1 MLWTSFLR
9 GLARRP
15 AGPITL
21 AAALIAL
28 LAAGGAASALKA
40 PVPLAP
46 NDGAA
51 VGAMPAFAWSP
62 VGGAK
67 EYEVQVAAD
76 SGFNSPVLGGGKD
89 DFRTKNTR
97 ATLTQ
102 TAPNGTYWWRV
113 RAIGK
118 NGTPSAWSR
127 GRSFRKNWASK
138 TTLVSPVGGAQITYP
153 GTPLK
158 LSWLPVPGARKYLV
172 SVASDPALGS
182 LITINGGTRPIETS
196 ATTFTPAAALAPG
209 IYYWGVTALDA
220 EGNRGLPSAVGSFTW
235 FWPSATTPHV
245 TDLASAPELFDPRF
259 SWDPVPGAAR
269 YEVEINPTQEFAIGS
284 KVCCTSTTINT
295 SISPTTVFKNNT
307 YYWRV
312 RALDMDGHAGR
323 WDCYGDP
330 DPACQHPAPFSKTFD
345 TAAPDGPVPGT
356 SIKNLRMRDNLADPG
371 TDVDPVATGY
381 QTRVPVVRWDP
392 VPGAASYEVQ
402 VAGWNGTACL
412 WAASTSYVKKTSV
425 TEWTPLGNSHGN
437 NPVIWQGIMGDDAFT
452 TLEAPNTYCFR
463 VRARSDRSPINQEVW
478 GDYTYLQNGSTDS
491 TVPAGPAFT
500 WSGYPNPADPA
511 NSTPCL
517 GGYPCAADYL
527 GPVTGTTTGRTP
539 LFTWKPLM
547 GANSYFVVVA
557 KDANFTNVVDEGF
570 TRVPA
575 YAPRN
580 TFVPTTYPDETT
592 TYYWAVLPAS
602 ATDGSDALPLGVP
615 TSAVGSFQKQSAPP
629 AQVFPANGSVFLDQ
643 PRFQW
648 TPVLGARNYRLQV
661 SQDPSFGNP
670 IDDVTTAS
678 TAYSSNST
686 YPADT
691 ILYWR
696 VRANDENGIG
706 LTWSNS
712 VSGAWTFRK
721 KLAAPL
727 GSAGNLTR
735 GDAIPNWS
743 WSAVPGA
750 VSYDVSLDLPDGT
763 HRDFS
768 GLRAPSATP
777 VLMYGTGIFHWR
789 VRAEFPKS
797 PFGLTPGPYSATY
810 AFTRTIG
817 EPSGAHADF
826 DVNHIL
832 LSWNAKAGA
841 RRYRV
846 QISGTPEFS
855 QLVENVVTDN
865 TSYAPS
871 LKYLG
876 YRTLNTGRLYWRV
889 AAQDEGDNV
898 GDFTLPQL
906 ITRLRRMEIAVQG
919 SLKRRKKTM
928 LSVSL
933 SDFETAGPVGGAKLR
948 VRGVGLRVRRWRTN
962 PFGSASVV
970 LKPKRR
976 GYLLITASRSGYLP
990 VSTRLRVR

>member
-9 GLARRP
+9 GFGQRP
-15 AGPITL
+15 AGPI
-21 AAALIAL
+21 AVSAVLIAL

-62 VGGAK
+62 VARAE

-76 SGFNSPVLGGGKD
+76 AGFNSPVLGSGKD

-97 ATLTQ
+97 ATLIQ

-113 RAIGK
+113 RAIAK
-118 NGTPSAWSR
+118 NGTPSAWSH
-127 GRSFRKNWASK
+127 GRSIRKNWAST
-138 TTLVSPVGGAQITYP
+138 TTLVSPVGGQQITYP
-153 GTPLK
+153 ATPLK
-158 LSWLPVPGARKYLV
+158 LTWLPVAGARKYLI
-172 SVASDPALGS
+172 SVATDPALGS
-182 LITINGGTRPIETS
+182 LITINGGQKPIETS

-209 IYYWGVTALDA
+209 TYYWGVTALDA
-220 EGNRGLPSAVGSFTW
+220 EGNRGVPSAVGSFNW
-235 FWPSATTPHV
+235 VWPSATTPNV
-245 TDLASAPELFDPRF
+245 TDLSSAPELFDPRF

-269 YEVEINPTQEFAIGS
+269 YEVEINPTQEFAVGS
-284 KVCCTSTTINT
+284 KVCCTGTTINT
-295 SISPTTVFKNNT
+295 SLSPTTVFKNNT

-312 RALDMDGHAGR
+312 RALDMDGHAGQ
-323 WDCYGDP
+323 WNVGPSFTKSFDNVS
-330 DPACQHPAPFSKTFD
+330 PA
-345 TAAPDGPVPGT
+345 GPVPGT

-371 TDVDPVATGY
+371 TDIDAVAAGY

-402 VAGWNGTACL
+402 VADWNGAACL
-412 WAASTSYVKKTSV
+412 WASTPYLKKTSV
-425 TEWTPLGNSHGN
+425 TEWTPLGYPGLN
-437 NPVIWQGIMGDDAFT
+437 NPVAWQGSVAADSFPTVDPG
-452 TLEAPNTYCFR
+452 TYCFR
-463 VRARSDRSPINQEVW
+463 VRARSDRSPINQEIW
-478 GDYTYLQNGSTDS
+478 GDYTYLQDGGTDS
-491 TVPAGPAFT
+491 AVPAGPAFT
-500 WSGYPNPADPA
+500 WTDYPNPADPG
-511 NSTPCL
+511 NSTPCVA
-517 GGYPCAADYL
+517 GYPCAADYL
-527 GPVTGTTTGRTP
+527 APVTGTTTGRTP
-539 LFTWKPLM
+539 LFTWKALM

-575 YAPRN
+575 YAPRS
-580 TFVPTTYPDETT
+580 TLVPTTYPDETT

-602 ATDGSDALPLGVP
+602 TASGSDALPLGVP

-629 AQVFPANGSVFLDQ
+629 TRVFPAEGSVFLDQ

-678 TAYSSNST
+678 TAYSSDTT

-706 LTWSNS
+706 LTWSNA

-721 KLAAPL
+721 KLAAPV
-727 GSAGNLTR
+727 GSAANPTQ

-750 VSYDVSLDLPDGT
+750 VSYDVSVDQPDGI

-797 PFGLTPGPYSATY
+797 SFGLTPGPYSATY

-832 LSWNAKAGA
+832 LSWNAKPGA

-846 QISGTPEFS
+846 QLSGTPEFS

-865 TSYAPS
+865 TSYAP
-871 LKYLG
+871 LLRYRG
-876 YRTLNTGRLYWRV
+876 YRTVNTGRLYWRV

-898 GDFTLPQL
+898 GDFTQPQL
-906 ITRLRRMEIAVQG
+906 ITRVRKMEIAVQG
-919 SLKRRKKTM
+919 SLKRGKRTM
-928 LSVSL
+928 LAVSL

-948 VRGVGLRVRRWRTN
+948 VRGVGLRVHRWRTN

-970 LKPKRR
+970 LRPKRR
-976 GYLLITASRSGYLP
+976 GYVLITASRSGYLP